1 MGFTCFKIHERGKIR
16 QIKSVK
22 IAERTVQ
29 KCLVTYALRPIIEPR
44 LMYDSSSSIKNKGT
58 DFAIKRLRQHLAYHY
73 RKHGLSGGILLM
85 DYSKY
90 FDSIDHDILL
100 KELKKVVLDD
110 RLFCLTKYFI
120 DQFDGNKGLGLGSEV
135 SQICAVFYV
144 NQLDHYIKEN
154 LYIHGYGRYMDDSY
168 IICDN
173 IYYLKFC
180 KHKIEEY
187 SQKKL
192 KLKLN
197 PKMTRI
203 VKFKNGHFSYLK
215 KRFHFSNTGKI
226 VMRLDRS
233 NSARYRRKLKR
244 IYKHSQTHNVNMNSI
259 KQGYDSW
266 RSYALKCNSYK
277 TINNMDSLYNQL
289 FGGE

>member
-1 MGFTCFKIHERGKIR
+1 
-16 QIKSVK
+16 
-22 IAERTVQ
+22 
-29 KCLVTYALRPIIEPR
+29 
-44 LMYDSSSSIKNKGT
+44 
-58 DFAIKRLRQHLAYHY
+58 
-73 RKHGLSGGILLM
+73 M

-100 KELKKVVLDD
+100 KELRKVVLDD
-110 RLFCLTKYFI
+110 RLFSLTKYFI
-120 DQFDGNKGLGLGSEV
+120 DQFNGDKGLGLGSEV

-144 NQLDHYIKEN
+144 NQLDHYIKEH

-168 IICDN
+168 IICEN
-173 IYYLKFC
+173 INYLKFC
-180 KHKIEEY
+180 KYKIEEY
-187 SQKKL
+187 SQGKL

-215 KRFHFSNTGKI
+215 KRFHFSKTGKI
-226 VMRLDRS
+226 IMRLNRS

-244 IYKHSQTHNVNMNSI
+244 IYKHSQTHDVNMNSI

-277 TINNMDSLYNQL
+277 SINNMDNLYKQL
-289 FGGE
+289 FGGEQKYYDRCRNL